1 MFINEIDVG
10 ELVSLMENKPES
22 LQIIDVRET
31 QEVKQGAI
39 PGAEN
44 IPMVTIPLRVGE
56 ISEDKDII
64 LVCSSGARSG
74 QACAWL
80 QQNGRT
86 KATNLRG
93 GVIAWARSGLQF
105 DLPKSA

>member
-10 ELVSLMENKPES
+10 ELVSMMEDKPDS
-22 LQIIDVRET
+22 LQIIDVRSA
-31 QEVKQGAI
+31 QEVTQGSI
-39 PGAEN
+39 PSAEN
-44 IPMVTIPLRVGE
+44 IPMVTIPLRVE
-56 ISEDKDII
+56 DISEDKDII
-64 LVCSSGARSG
+64 LICRSGARSG

-86 KATNLRG
+86 KVTNLRG